1 MGSIVTE
8 PSVIWPLRQSG
19 TYFTKGLGADQRNL
33 SKNLLDLTCILMI
46 QSGHDFAHIMAVHLS
61 WHVQHSDRIIFV
73 VVVVV
78 CLFVVFFSSKSNI
91 IAGEIWIMVSQA
103 FSVMGPSCLNLVKF
117 ASWVGF
123 TKSPQIGLKISS
135 IATSNMSNHCSQ
147 SMC

>member
-33 SKNLLDLTCILMI
+33 SKNLLDQTCILMI

-61 WHVQHSDRIIFV
+61 WHVQHSDRIFFFFFFW
-73 VVVVV
+73 
-78 CLFVVFFSSKSNI
+78 LLLFSSKSNI
-91 IAGEIWIMVSQA
+91 IAGEIWIMGSQA